1 MKRNMFWTGRRALD
15 DVPNKMLGESLWRL
29 WARRTDAR
37 LNREQLWDMVEP
49 YERPKSMT
57 PLILLN
63 IAAFY
68 TGVVAAAVTE
78 QLHKVSTLLSHIHG
92 KSLLLGLQFDL
103 RGWVC
108 FIFAQERYWAEHP
121 GQAIPIMKPM
131 LYIGPYKVRRED
143 FGEDA
148 PGQ

>member
-1 MKRNMFWTGRRALD
+1 MFWQGRRALGD
-15 DVPNKMLGESLWRL
+15 EPNKMLGESLWRW
-29 WARRTDAR
+29 WARRTQAR
-37 LNREQLWDMVEP
+37 LDRDQLWDMVEP
-49 YERPKSMT
+49 YSRPKPIL
-57 PLILLN
+57 PLVLLN

-78 QLHKVSTLLSHIHG
+78 QLHK
-92 KSLLLGLQFDL
+92 
-103 RGWVC
+103 
-108 FIFAQERYWAEHP
+108 ERIWAEHP